1 MIYNACSESD
11 LESET
16 NFQQQPATKANRMS
30 NNGSGSYFVR
40 QHSLKSRNNNNQKAT
55 ADVTLPPTSARNI
68 PMAGGSGR
76 RASDCSSFRNIA
88 GGGGGS
94 DADDVVNYGR
104 SFAAMKR
111 SSVNEGGSDF
121 RRQSNKSLQ
130 SNLSDDISTGSS
142 NSSCSIEDSS
152 TSSGQPNLPYPG
164 FVEFSFKYLSQESR
178 PRNWCLQL
186 ITNP

>member
-1 MIYNACSESD
+1 
-11 LESET
+11 
-16 NFQQQPATKANRMS
+16 MS
-30 NNGSGSYFVR
+30 NNSANNYFVR
-40 QHSLKSRNNNNQKAT
+40 KHSLKSRNNNHPKAT
-55 ADVTLPPTSARNI
+55 ADVSQQPTTAATTTRNI
-68 PMAGGSGR
+68 PMSR
-76 RASDCSSFRNIA
+76 RASECSSFHA
-88 GGGGGS
+88 GGFAGGS
-94 DADDVVNYGR
+94 DADDAFNYGR

-111 SSVNEGGSDF
+111 GSFNEGVIDF

-130 SNLSDDISTGSS
+130 SNLSDDMSTGSDS
-142 NSSCSIEDSS
+142 TCSIDDSS

>member
-16 NFQQQPATKANRMS
+16 NFQQPATRANRMS
-30 NNGSGSYFVR
+30 NNSSGSYFVR
-40 QHSLKSRNNNNQKAT
+40 EHSLKSRNNHNQKAT
-55 ADVTLPPTSARNI
+55 ADVTMPPTSARNI

-88 GGGGGS
+88 GGGGS

-111 SSVNEGGSDF
+111 SSLNEGASNF

-130 SNLSDDISTGSS
+130 SNLSDDISTSS
-142 NSSCSIEDSS
+142 NSTCSIEDS